1 MATPHK
7 RMHWQQWLLL
17 GLSPGARLL
26 ESDRVLTLPD
36 ESDDVLTLPDDVL
49 FLMAYSLFL

>member
-1 MATPHK
+1 MAAARPVA
-7 RMHWQQWLLL
+7 
-17 GLSPGARLL
+17 GGAALL
-26 ESDRVLTLPD
+26 ESDGVLTLPD